1 VKKSLYNLHSQ
12 LENRHWWFR
21 ARQKIIL
28 ALIDKFF
35 LSCKGLKI
43 LDAGCGT
50 GEFIPLLEK
59 HGQVYGIDNSQEAIK
74 ICKNRGFQAKRGSLL
89 SVPFS
94 DGFFDLTLALD
105 VIEHIDN
112 DLIALRELKRVTKP
126 DGLILITVPAYQ
138 FLWSAHDLAHHHKRR
153 YSSKILKNKLKE
165 AGFEILKLSYFNTIL
180 SPIIISLRL
189 IKKLIHSKKP
199 DIGTVNPLLNYLLKL
214 LFYIEAPIIKYF
226 NLPFG
231 ISLVAVAR
239 GE

>member
-1 VKKSLYNLHSQ
+1 
-12 LENRHWWFR
+12 
-21 ARQKIIL
+21 
-28 ALIDKFF
+28 
-35 LSCKGLKI
+35 
-43 LDAGCGT
+43 
-50 GEFIPLLEK
+50 
-59 HGQVYGIDNSQEAIK
+59 
-74 ICKNRGFQAKRGSLL
+74 
-89 SVPFS
+89 
-94 DGFFDLTLALD
+94 LALD